1 MSTASDN
8 NWIPDLQVSEEH
20 HGLLI
25 VDPEPEKIGRL
36 MGRGRCRG
44 RCRLRWKNAVNLG
57 KNQSPNIFIHH
68 IFKYKHVSHH
78 QLILMVDCCRT
89 VHLVFQLWES
99 NRGTETLF
107 GVSPKVFPEPQP
119 KSQSVPG
126 AIQNLG
132 HEKGPIR
139 TEVSEFFSA

>member
-1 MSTASDN
+1 
-8 NWIPDLQVSEEH
+8 
-20 HGLLI
+20 
-25 VDPEPEKIGRL
+25 

-99 NRGTETLF
+99 NRGTETLLGFRPRFFLSPNPKAKVCRVQSKTLAMKKGQF
-107 GVSPKVFPEPQP
+107 GP
-119 KSQSVPG
+119 KSLS
-126 AIQNLG
+126 
-132 HEKGPIR
+132 
-139 TEVSEFFSA
+139 FFQLDRFLCKKNT